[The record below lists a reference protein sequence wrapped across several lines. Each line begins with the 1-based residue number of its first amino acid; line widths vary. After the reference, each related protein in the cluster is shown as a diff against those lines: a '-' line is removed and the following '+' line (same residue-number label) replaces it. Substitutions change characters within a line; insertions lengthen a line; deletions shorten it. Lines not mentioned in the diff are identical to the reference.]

1 MKPSTAALAWDD
13 LQVFVGIVQAGS
25 ISGAAQRLRINHSTV
40 LRRVASL
47 EAALALRLFD
57 RLPGGYAL
65 TAAGNRL
72 AVALDGVAERIDR
85 AQRLLTGGD
94 EAIEGVIRL
103 TTTDTLVPGIVMPLV
118 AQFRAR
124 HPGVTVQL
132 VVNNSFMSL
141 TRREADVAVRGSNK
155 PPQNLVGR
163 RVGDIQT
170 APYASKA
177 YLQSLGRRAGID
189 DCDWVAPDD
198 ALSHL
203 EQARWVAKNVA
214 PERIALRLDSLA
226 GMVEAVRQGLGA
238 GLLLCPLADPL
249 PELVRLAEPA
259 PAMNTQVWILTHP
272 DLRQVAR
279 IRAFTQFLFDALS
292 KDTRLAH

>member
-1 MKPSTAALAWDD
+1 MKTAPAALAWDD

-25 ISGAAQRLRINHSTV
+25 ISGAAQRLKINHSTV

-47 EAALALRLFD
+47 EAALGLRLFD

-65 TAAGNRL
+65 TASGNQL
-72 AVALDGVAERIDR
+72 AEQLDGVAERIDT
-85 AQRLLTGGD
+85 AQRRLMGAD

-103 TTTDTLVPGIVMPLV
+103 TTTDTLVPGILMPLI

-124 HPGVTVQL
+124 HPAVTLQL

-170 APYASKA
+170 APYAAKT
-177 YLQSLGRRAGID
+177 YLQSLGRHAGIA
-189 DCDWVAPDD
+189 DCAWVAPDE

-203 EQARWVAKNVA
+203 EQAKWIAKNVA
-214 PERIALRLDSLA
+214 PERIALRVDSLA
-226 GMVEAVRQGLGA
+226 DMVEAVRQGLGA

-249 PELVRLAEPA
+249 PELTRLAEPSA
-259 PAMNTQVWILTHP
+259 AMNTQIWILTHP

-292 KDTRLAH
+292 NDPRLAH